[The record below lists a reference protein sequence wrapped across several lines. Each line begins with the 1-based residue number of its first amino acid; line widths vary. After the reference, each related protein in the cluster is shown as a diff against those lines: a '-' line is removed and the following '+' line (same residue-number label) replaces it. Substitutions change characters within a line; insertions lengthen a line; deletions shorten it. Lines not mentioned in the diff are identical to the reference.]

1 MADSKKTKQRL
12 IDLRGADDT
21 ALATTVRD
29 AEKRIYQFHKDRVS
43 KPQSDVKVVKNAR
56 KEIARVLTIKRER
69 ELAAEAKN

>member
-12 IDLRGADDT
+12 IDLRATETPAFGA
-21 ALATTVRD
+21 VIRD
-29 AEKRIYQFHKDRVS
+29 AEKRIYQFHKDKVS
-43 KPQSDVKVVKNAR
+43 KPQQDVKVVRTAR